1 MLITLAAVVAT
12 ASGGT
17 AVLSSGAIGA
27 GDAPSA
33 GVAFGGFASSAQA
46 KAAGRELLPPTLR
59 PASIR
64 VDGTLRHYLISVPG
78 GLHGPAPLVM
88 AFHGLAERVSRFA
101 FQSGLIPA
109 TRHHHEVLILPET
122 QGIAFNDG
130 RLGRRGPHDDAFAVA
145 LLNRYERSHLVD
157 PERVTVAGFSNGAGM
172 AMEIADA
179 HPSRIAA
186 VVSVDGEMIRNST
199 APRPTGPVEAVLIH
213 GTADRVQPWLGRP
226 ARGPDYPA
234 YVSVLSTVD
243 AWVRIDRAGSPTTTR
258 QGVVGTRLAPAG
270 TRAPG
275 VGSVT
280 RTTWRPG
287 PSGAGVTFYR
297 VQGMGHRW
305 PVPLGAPLAPGDQ
318 RAALDATAIIVSTA
332 ATASRE
338 GSRTVT
344 I

>member
-1 MLITLAAVVAT
+1 MLITLAAVAAT
-12 ASGGT
+12 ASGAT
-17 AVLSSGAIGA
+17 AVLSSGAIG
-27 GDAPSA
+27 GRDTPSA
-33 GVAFGGFASSAQA
+33 GVAFDGFASSAQA

-59 PASIR
+59 PGSIR

-78 GLHGPAPLVM
+78 GLHGPAPLVI

-186 VVSVDGEMIRNST
+186 VVSVDGEMIRNSA
-199 APRPTGPVEAVLIH
+199 APRPTGPVEAVQIH

-234 YVSVLSTVD
+234 YVSVLGTVD
-243 AWVRIDRAGSPTTTR
+243 AWVRIDRASSPTTTR
-258 QGVVGTRLAPAG
+258 LALAG
-270 TRAPG
+270 HGDDA
-275 VGSVT
+275 T

-338 GSRTVT
+338 GFRTVT